1 MSGFVNNV
9 YVYEDEDMEPIN
21 WRRFPFS
28 VPAIKNMGALDLH
41 PAITFLAG
49 ENGSGKSTL
58 IEAMAIRLG
67 FGEQGG
73 TRNFT
78 FGQREVDGG
87 LHDYLRFD
95 RTPGHRRETDGFFL
109 RAESFFNVSTEID
122 ELEKVEPGKMYRNY
136 GGKSLHQ
143 LSHGEAFIALVQNRF
158 HDESL
163 FFLDEPEA
171 ALSPARQL
179 VLLKEIHWLVQ
190 SGCQFVIATH
200 SPILMA
206 YPNSTL
212 YWLDQDGISKRD
224 WDDIEHVDLTRAF
237 LNSPKAFLRHLLD

>member
-1 MSGFVNNV
+1 MQSVSIFEADGQ
-9 YVYEDEDMEPIN
+9 EPIS
-21 WRRFPFS
+21 WQRFPFN
-28 VPAIKNMGALDLH
+28 VPAIKKMGQLKLH
-41 PAITFLAG
+41 PSITFLAG

-73 TRNFT
+73 TKNFT

-95 RTPGHRRETDGFFL
+95 RTPGYRRETDGFFL

-122 ELEKVEPGKMYRNY
+122 ELEKAEPGKMYRNY
-136 GGKSLHQ
+136 GGKSLHH

-163 FFLDEPEA
+163 FLLDEPEA

-190 SGCQFVIATH
+190 SGCQFIIATH

-206 YPNSTL
+206 YPNAL
-212 YWLDQDGISKRD
+212 IYWLDQDGISERE
-224 WDDIEHVDLTRAF
+224 WNEIEHVELTRSF
-237 LNSPKAFLRHLLD
+237 LNSPKTFLRHLLEP

>member
-1 MSGFVNNV
+1 MGGFVTSASIFQA
-9 YVYEDEDMEPIN
+9 DGQEPIN
-21 WRRFPFS
+21 WRRFPFN
-28 VPAIKNMGALDLH
+28 VLAIQKMGTLKLN

-58 IEAMAIRLG
+58 IEGMAIRLG

-78 FGQREVDGG
+78 FGQREPDGG

-95 RTPGHRRETDGFFL
+95 RNIQLKEVDGFFL

-122 ELEKVEPGKMYRNY
+122 ELQKVDGGMYRHY
-136 GGKSLHQ
+136 GGKSLHR

-158 HDESL
+158 RDESL
-163 FFLDEPEA
+163 FLLDEPEA

-179 VLLKEIHWLVQ
+179 VLLKEIHWLVR
-190 SGCQFVIATH
+190 SGCQFIIATH

-206 YPNSTL
+206 YPNAKI
-212 YWLDQDGISKRD
+212 YWLDENGIEARA
-224 WDDIEHVDLTRAF
+224 WEDIEHVELTKSF
-237 LNSPKAFLRHLLD
+237 LGNPKVFLKHLLEL